1 MCGGVKRWVTHVGAL
16 VDVFTVEDIPENIN
30 RGIRLN
36 CNTGLHT
43 LLMDIFDQF
52 TRTGTGSSSFISR
65 IGRGDGG
72 DGSFIMEAIE
82 IATGFLELVN
92 PFMRLNSRY

>member
-1 MCGGVKRWVTHVGAL
+1 MEGIKWWATHVGAL

-30 RGIRLN
+30 GGIRLN

-43 LLMDIFDQF
+43 FLVDIFDQF
-52 TRTGTGSSSFISR
+52 TRTGTGSSGFIGR

-72 DGSFIMEAIE
+72 DGSFIVEAIE

-92 PFMRLNSRY
+92 PFMRLISRY